1 MRHVKANPLLLLEQD
16 RAAKRLSV
24 KPEPNFILLL
34 IKKKGGGVGWGG
46 APKTFIKT
54 QTQVSLSLSL
64 DTTLGAHLSSS
75 SVSS

>member
-64 DTTLGAHLSSS
+64 SRHDFGRALVLL
-75 SVSS
+75 

>member
-34 IKKKGGGVGWGG
+34 IKKKGGG